1 MRTAYLQTTCASV
14 TTTRCLFLEGPQ
26 VNKFEKVSNV
36 DHQMSVA
43 RGVGA
48 RSDVGGTL
56 PCDLSHDAFDVTY
69 PLLQ

>member
-1 MRTAYLQTTCASV
+1 M
-14 TTTRCLFLEGPQ
+14 
-26 VNKFEKVSNV
+26 NKFEQVSNV

-69 PLLQ
+69 PPNRQILVKTLGGNKHCRCIQIISSMSIL